1 MSFHDEHRDSRE
13 ADAAGAAG
21 VRPRRSTKTREIN
34 LLKRFIMEIKI
45 NVIIGIS
52 EEARRTAAQ
61 ICAAI
66 LQGRDMKQ
74 ALPAAAESPAP
85 AESSAPV
92 SSQEKREET
101 AAQATAPAPAA
112 ESSAPASPQEQREE
126 TAAAAAAT
134 TATAETEASAGLKLN
149 PNTPPPQD
157 YEGPLSDIDL
167 RGHMNFVFQR
177 VIGDDWETKVKE
189 DPDAKKKQ
197 RQTTAAFKSFARDLG
212 ADKPTALPLKDRERF
227 LEMIKNI
234 CTGEDGNIQALPF

>member
-1 MSFHDEHRDSRE
+1 
-13 ADAAGAAG
+13 
-21 VRPRRSTKTREIN
+21 
-34 LLKRFIMEIKI
+34 MEITI

-52 EEARRTAAQ
+52 EDARRTAAQ

-74 ALPAAAESPAP
+74 ALPSTATPAP
-85 AESSAPV
+85 
-92 SSQEKREET
+92 
-101 AAQATAPAPAA
+101 A
-112 ESSAPASPQEQREE
+112 ESSAPASPQKQREE
-126 TAAAAAAT
+126 TATAAAAT

-149 PNTPPPQD
+149 PNTPPPAD

-177 VIGDDWETKVKE
+177 VIGEDWETKVKE

-197 RQTTAAFKSFARDLG
+197 RQTTAAFKSFARGLG
-212 ADKPTALPLKDRERF
+212 ADKPTALPLKDREQF

>member
-1 MSFHDEHRDSRE
+1 M
-13 ADAAGAAG
+13 
-21 VRPRRSTKTREIN
+21 EIN
-34 LLKRFIMEIKI
+34 I

-101 AAQATAPAPAA
+101 AAQATAPAPEA
-112 ESSAPASPQEQREE
+112 ESSAPASPQEKREE
-126 TAAAAAAT
+126 TA
-134 TATAETEASAGLKLN
+134 TATAEAAPAGLKLN

-177 VIGDDWETKVKE
+177 VIGEDWETKVKE

-227 LEMIKNI
+227 LEMIKDI
-234 CTGEDGNIQALPF
+234 CTGEDGNIQVLPF

>member
-1 MSFHDEHRDSRE
+1 M
-13 ADAAGAAG
+13 
-21 VRPRRSTKTREIN
+21 EIN
-34 LLKRFIMEIKI
+34 I
-45 NVIIGIS
+45 NVILKIS

-74 ALPAAAESPAP
+74 ALPATATPAP
-85 AESSAPV
+85 
-92 SSQEKREET
+92 
-101 AAQATAPAPAA
+101 A
-112 ESSAPASPQEQREE
+112 ESSAPASPQEQRKE
-126 TAAAAAAT
+126 TA
-134 TATAETEASAGLKLN
+134 TATAEAAPAGLKLN

>member
-1 MSFHDEHRDSRE
+1 
-13 ADAAGAAG
+13 
-21 VRPRRSTKTREIN
+21 
-34 LLKRFIMEIKI
+34 MEITI

-61 ICAAI
+61 ICAAL

-74 ALPAAAESPAP
+74 ALLATATPAP
-85 AESSAPV
+85 AESSAPA
-92 SSQEKREET
+92 SPQKQREET
-101 AAQATAPAPAA
+101 AAQATAPAPAPAPEA

-126 TAAAAAAT
+126 TA
-134 TATAETEASAGLKLN
+134 TATAEAAPAGLKLN
-149 PNTPPPQD
+149 PNTPPPAD

-177 VIGDDWETKVKE
+177 VIGEDWETKVKE

-197 RQTTAAFKSFARDLG
+197 RQTTAAFKSIARDLG
-212 ADKPTALPLKDRERF
+212 ADKPTALALKDRERF
-227 LEMIKNI
+227 LELIRNI

>member
-1 MSFHDEHRDSRE
+1 M
-13 ADAAGAAG
+13 
-21 VRPRRSTKTREIN
+21 EIN
-34 LLKRFIMEIKI
+34 I

-74 ALPAAAESPAP
+74 ALPATATPAP
-85 AESSAPV
+85 
-92 SSQEKREET
+92 
-101 AAQATAPAPAA
+101 A
-112 ESSAPASPQEQREE
+112 ESSAPASPQEEREETATATAEAAPAGSSASASPQEQREE
-126 TAAAAAAT
+126 TA
-134 TATAETEASAGLKLN
+134 TATAEAPEAPATAEAPTGLKLN
-149 PNTPPPQD
+149 PNTPPPAD

-177 VIGDDWETKVKE
+177 VIGEDWETKVKE

-197 RQTTAAFKSFARDLG
+197 RQTTAAFKSIARDLG
-212 ADKPTALPLKDRERF
+212 ADKPTALALKDRERF
-227 LEMIKNI
+227 LELIRNI

>member
-1 MSFHDEHRDSRE
+1 
-13 ADAAGAAG
+13 
-21 VRPRRSTKTREIN
+21 
-34 LLKRFIMEIKI
+34 MEIKI

-74 ALPAAAESPAP
+74 ALLATATPAP
-85 AESSAPV
+85 
-92 SSQEKREET
+92 
-101 AAQATAPAPAA
+101 A
-112 ESSAPASPQEQREE
+112 ESSAPASPQKQREE
-126 TAAAAAAT
+126 TAAATA
-134 TATAETEASAGLKLN
+134 ATAEAPETPATAEAPAGLKLN
-149 PNTPPPQD
+149 PNTPPPKD
-157 YEGPLSDIDL
+157 YEGPLSDLDL

-177 VIGDDWETKVKE
+177 VIGEDWETKVKE

>member
-1 MSFHDEHRDSRE
+1 M
-13 ADAAGAAG
+13 
-21 VRPRRSTKTREIN
+21 EIN
-34 LLKRFIMEIKI
+34 I
-45 NVIIGIS
+45 NVILKIS

-61 ICAAI
+61 LCAAL
-66 LQGRDMKQ
+66 LQGRDTLR

-85 AESSAPV
+85 AESSAPA
-92 SSQEKREET
+92 SPQEKREET
-101 AAQATAPAPAA
+101 AAQATAPAPA
-112 ESSAPASPQEQREE
+112 ESSAPASPQKKREE
-126 TAAAAAAT
+126 TAAATA
-134 TATAETEASAGLKLN
+134 ATAEAPETPATAEAPAGLKLN
-149 PNTPPPQD
+149 PNTPPPKD
-157 YEGPLSDIDL
+157 YEGPLSDLDL

-227 LEMIKNI
+227 IELIKNI

>member
-1 MSFHDEHRDSRE
+1 
-13 ADAAGAAG
+13 
-21 VRPRRSTKTREIN
+21 
-34 LLKRFIMEIKI
+34 MEIKI

-85 AESSAPV
+85 AESSAP
-92 SSQEKREET
+92 
-101 AAQATAPAPAA
+101 
-112 ESSAPASPQEQREE
+112 ASLQEQREE
-126 TAAAAAAT
+126 TAAAT
-134 TATAETEASAGLKLN
+134 TATAEAVPAGLKLN

>member
-1 MSFHDEHRDSRE
+1 
-13 ADAAGAAG
+13 
-21 VRPRRSTKTREIN
+21 
-34 LLKRFIMEIKI
+34 MEITI

-52 EEARRTAAQ
+52 EDARRTAAQ

-74 ALPAAAESPAP
+74 ALPSTATPAP
-85 AESSAPV
+85 
-92 SSQEKREET
+92 
-101 AAQATAPAPAA
+101 A

-126 TAAAAAAT
+126 TA
-134 TATAETEASAGLKLN
+134 TATAEAAPAGLKLN
-149 PNTPPPQD
+149 PNTPPPAD

-177 VIGDDWETKVKE
+177 VIGEDWETKVKE

-197 RQTTAAFKSFARDLG
+197 RQTTAAFKSIARDLG
-212 ADKPTALPLKDRERF
+212 ADKPTALALKDRERF
-227 LEMIKNI
+227 LELIRNI

>member
-1 MSFHDEHRDSRE
+1 
-13 ADAAGAAG
+13 
-21 VRPRRSTKTREIN
+21 
-34 LLKRFIMEIKI
+34 MEITI

-61 ICAAI
+61 ICAAL

-74 ALPAAAESPAP
+74 ALPATATPAP
-85 AESSAPV
+85 
-92 SSQEKREET
+92 
-101 AAQATAPAPAA
+101 A
-112 ESSAPASPQEQREE
+112 ESSAPASPQKQREE

-134 TATAETEASAGLKLN
+134 TATAETEAPAGLKLN

-177 VIGDDWETKVKE
+177 VIGEDWETKVKE

-197 RQTTAAFKSFARDLG
+197 RQTTAAFKSIARDLG
-212 ADKPTALPLKDRERF
+212 ADKPTALALKDRERF
-227 LEMIKNI
+227 LELIRNI

>member
-1 MSFHDEHRDSRE
+1 M
-13 ADAAGAAG
+13 
-21 VRPRRSTKTREIN
+21 EIN
-34 LLKRFIMEIKI
+34 I
-45 NVIIGIS
+45 NVILKIS

-61 ICAAI
+61 LCAA
-66 LQGRDMKQ
+66 LLHGRDMKR

-85 AESSAPV
+85 
-92 SSQEKREET
+92 
-101 AAQATAPAPAA
+101 A

-134 TATAETEASAGLKLN
+134 TATAETEAPAGLKLN

-197 RQTTAAFKSFARDLG
+197 RQTTAAFKSIARDLG
-212 ADKPTALPLKDRERF
+212 ADKPTALPLKDREWF

-234 CTGEDGNIQALPF
+234 CTGEDGNIQVLPF